1 MIDHFVLVWFTRFTA
16 KGYRTAP
23 PFSRGARPWN
33 RMPMPL
39 CRHLNEHP
47 GKPETDRSQAPA
59 TAKICLRSN
68 FYWPEAYRRGPVWS
82 TFGQTCIGSN
92 CTTGPKGTTIDMWG
106 EQRPVC
112 ICGVGSLM
120 AHSRDWGSQVRVP
133 RHASRSEIQCTRILS
148 GDQPSLRRVC
158 EGRRDDGCVHYGRDA
173 ACPNA
178 NSPKRWVP
186 STTLSFRSSS
196 TDEVV
201 FHRTAIWFGLTPWG
215 SSPVNLF
222 WDSCPI
228 TTL

>member
-1 MIDHFVLVWFTRFTA
+1 MPAIQFLLARGIPTRPCLVNIWPDMYWEQLHNRA
-16 KGYRTAP
+16 EGHYYRHVGGT
-23 PFSRGARPWN
+23 
-33 RMPMPL
+33 
-39 CRHLNEHP
+39 
-47 GKPETDRSQAPA
+47 
-59 TAKICLRSN
+59 
-68 FYWPEAYRRGPVWS
+68 S
-82 TFGQTCIGSN
+82 TQ
-92 CTTGPKGTTIDMWG
+92 
-106 EQRPVC
+106 QRPVC